1 MFNNILM
8 PTDGSEHSER
18 AIERGIAL
26 AKLCGAKVTGV
37 HVLPDYRTA
46 MTFADYP
53 YPDRLFQEKVE
64 DDHHVQAAKFLEFV
78 EKSAMA
84 AGVPCETIVATSDHP
99 YDEIIN
105 TANEHHCDL
114 IVMTSRYQRG
124 LVSLIMGSETE
135 RVLHRTSIP
144 VLMFRALMSADH
156 PDKMAPGRKDV
167 LPRSATE
174 DAKGFGGLRRF
185 DPRAGSG
192 REKGGYY

>member
-37 HVLPDYRTA
+37 HVLSDYRTA
-46 MTFADYP
+46 MAFADYS
-53 YPDRLFQEKVE
+53 YPDRFLQEKIE
-64 DDHHVQAAKFLEFV
+64 DDRHIQAAKFLEFV
-78 EKSAMA
+78 RKSAMT
-84 AGVPCETIVATSDHP
+84 AGVPCETVVATNDHP

-105 TANEHHCDL
+105 TANEHQCDL
-114 IVMTSRYQRG
+114 IVMTSRYRRG
-124 LVSLIMGSETE
+124 LVSLVMGSETE

-156 PDKMAPGRKDV
+156 PDKRAPGLQDV
-167 LPRSATE
+167 SHHSATE
-174 DAKGFGGLRRF
+174 DAEGYGGLHR

-192 REKGGYY
+192 RGKGGYY